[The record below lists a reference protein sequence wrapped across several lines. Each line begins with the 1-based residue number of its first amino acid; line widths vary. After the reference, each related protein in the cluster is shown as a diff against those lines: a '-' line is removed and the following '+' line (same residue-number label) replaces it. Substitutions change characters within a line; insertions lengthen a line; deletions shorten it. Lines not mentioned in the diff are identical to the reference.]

1 MNINIET
8 FKAKLKKNPFLVFN
22 YFKALFKHMANKENW
37 VQEKIDSFDFALK
50 WFEMFAH
57 HCVNLQKEGK
67 ASRKLELLEN
77 SVIHE
82 LCNLDEMILEVNE
95 RKDEITL
102 SNDVLTT
109 ELINSSS
116 IKYLGKQDCDKLFQ
130 LVKESFLKFG
140 LFFLSLTESKGF
152 NDEDELSFVNKI
164 AISPN
169 ILISL
174 LLSFKIKMINE
185 SFSVIFRNF
194 KERNKWCITDDI
206 VLLKRIISHLESSL
220 IEKRQVHPF
229 LCFDLFDYSI
239 SISKETSDKYC
250 LALIR
255 MYVQKIDDLGEEF
268 NPESLKENFPIV
280 KFNVS
285 VKKLS
290 QHLQKEVDIEKGDL
304 LSVLNCD
311 YEDKVYFRG
320 ASNRLIYFFKEEK
333 LFKNNP
339 DKKVVAKWIQ
349 SNFVQIKKDGENQLL
364 SFRLCEDVLT
374 KKDKAPSIKN
384 RVVAFI

>member
-8 FKAKLKKNPFLVFN
+8 FKAKLKKNPFSVFN
-22 YFKALFKHMANKENW
+22 YFKALFKHMANKEDW
-37 VQEKIDSFDFALK
+37 VQEKIDNFDFALK

-67 ASRKLELLEN
+67 VARKLELLEN

-82 LCNLDEMILEVNE
+82 LCNLDEMILEENE

-140 LFFLSLTESKGF
+140 LFFLSSTESKEF
-152 NDEDELSFVNKI
+152 NDEDELGFLNEFAFS
-164 AISPN
+164 SN

-174 LLSFKIKMINE
+174 LLFFKIKMIDE
-185 SFSVIFRNF
+185 SFSMIFRNF
-194 KERNKWCITDDI
+194 KEKNKWCITDDV

-220 IEKRQVHPF
+220 TDKRQVHPF
-229 LCFDLFDYSI
+229 SCFDLFDYSI

-255 MYVQKIDDLGEEF
+255 MYTQKIDDLGGEY
-268 NPESLKENFPIV
+268 NPESLKENFPSV

-285 VKKLS
+285 VKSLS
-290 QHLQKEVDIEKGDL
+290 QHLQKEVDIVKGDL
-304 LSVLNCD
+304 LSVLNCN
-311 YEDKVYFRG
+311 YEDKVYFSG
-320 ASNRLIYFFKEEK
+320 ASNRLIYFFKEKK

-339 DKKVVAKWIQ
+339 DKKVIAKWIQ
-349 SNFVQIKKDGENQLL
+349 SNFVQIKKDRKTQPL

-374 KKDKAPSIKN
+374 KKDKEPSIKN